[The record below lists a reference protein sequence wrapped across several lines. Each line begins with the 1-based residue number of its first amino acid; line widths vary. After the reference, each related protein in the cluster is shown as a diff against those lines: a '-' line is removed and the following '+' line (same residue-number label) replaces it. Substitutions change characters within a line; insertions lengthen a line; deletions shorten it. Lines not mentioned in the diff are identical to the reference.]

1 MALTAQQVY
10 NQSLGLQRNRTSQMY
25 GRNLEMLANQMR
37 DASEGLE
44 ANLEGRGV
52 LRSGEANTARKRL
65 KEQESA
71 QRRYL
76 TEDRD
81 YSMSQLDLD
90 EQARRASGGG
100 GGGGS
105 NAGMA
110 VPGGRTAEQ
119 ILADLLKNSGFNAP
133 APNDGRPVGQMAVR
147 IERPTSG
154 TVNTTVNRDRLPRG
168 VRLG

>member
-52 LRSGEANTARKRL
+52 LRSGEANTARSRL
-65 KEQESA
+65 KQNEA
-71 QRRYL
+71 LQRRYL

-81 YSMSQLDLD
+81 YSMSQLNLD

-100 GGGGS
+100 GGS
-105 NAGMA
+105 NSGMA
-110 VPGGRTAEQ
+110 ATGGRTAEQ
-119 ILADLLKNSGFNAP
+119 ILADLLKNSGFNTT
-133 APNDGRPVGQMAVR
+133 APNSGRPVGQMATR
-147 IERPTSG
+147 YERPAG
-154 TVNTTVNRDRLPRG
+154 TVDTTVRRTPIRG
-168 VRLG
+168 VRFG